1 MNIGPSAENLL
12 EWLALKTNL
21 APVPLVHTQVFF
33 VFSRAILSA
42 FNLQIFETM
51 KNGPQTLHAVAS
63 TAGLDHRALR
73 SLLEVLVAA
82 GYLRCRD
89 ERYSLTRL
97 SRKWCL
103 KDSASGVAP
112 QQEFNRIAWHWMDQM
127 EAFLR
132 TGASV
137 RFHETFGPAE
147 WKLYMEGME
156 CLARSF
162 SKSAVALA
170 PDLSG
175 ASAMLDVGGAHGIYA
190 AAFCEKYPSLRATIL
205 DLPEAVDTGALILK
219 KYYNGNRIVYRKGDA
234 TRDDFGEQC
243 YDLVFVANVIH
254 HLNDTETK
262 ELAAKA
268 RQALRAGGHLIIHE
282 YLAPQ
287 GQGRAEITAATLN
300 LFFGLT
306 SASGCRTEAEIRTLV
321 ESSGLKFSKTSRF
334 IGTNGYAQLVFKRSS
349 RQTTA
354 PVAGAQGSGPAT

>member
-1 MNIGPSAENLL
+1 MAENLL
-12 EWLALKTNL
+12 EWLALKANL
-21 APVPLVHTQVFF
+21 APVPLVHTQVYF

-42 FNLQIFETM
+42 FNLEIFETM
-51 KNGPQTLHAVAS
+51 KRGPQTLHTIAT
-63 TAGLDHRALR
+63 TAGLDQRALR

-82 GYLRCRD
+82 GYLRYHD

-112 QQEFNRIAWHWMDQM
+112 QQEFNRIAWQWMDHLDV
-127 EAFLR
+127 FLK

-137 RFHETFGPAE
+137 RFHESFGPVE

-162 SKSAVALA
+162 SKTAVAMA

-190 AAFCEKYPSLRATIL
+190 AAFCEKYPSLKATIL
-205 DLPEAVDTGALILK
+205 DLPEAVETGSLILK

-254 HLNDTETK
+254 HLSDAETK

-268 RQALRAGGHLIIHE
+268 RKALRVGGYLIIHE
-282 YLAPQ
+282 YLAPE
-287 GQGRAEITAATLN
+287 GQGHAEITAATLN

-306 SASGCRTEAEIRTLV
+306 SASGCRTEAEIRKLC
-321 ESSGLKFSKTSRF
+321 ESGELKFLKSSRF
-334 IGTNGYAQLVFKRSS
+334 IGTNGYAQMVFS

-354 PVAGAQGSGPAT
+354 RIAGTRDSGPTTSSVSIQR

>member
-1 MNIGPSAENLL
+1 MNIGPSAENPF
-12 EWLALKTNL
+12 EWLALKANL
-21 APVPLVHTQVFF
+21 APVPLVHTQVYF

-42 FNLQIFETM
+42 FNLGVFETM
-51 KNGPQTLHAVAS
+51 KQGPQTLQVVANA
-63 TAGLDHRALR
+63 AGLDQRALR

-112 QQEFNRIAWHWMDQM
+112 QQEFNRIAWQWMDHM
-127 EAFLR
+127 ETFLR

-137 RFHETFGPAE
+137 RFHESFGPAE

-156 CLARSF
+156 CLARTF
-162 SKSAVALA
+162 SKSAVAMA

-190 AAFCEKYPSLRATIL
+190 AAFCKKYPSLKATIL
-205 DLPEAVDTGALILK
+205 DLPAAVDMGAPILK
-219 KYYNGNRIVYRKGDA
+219 KYYSGNRIIYRKGDA

-243 YDLVFVANVIH
+243 YDLIFVANVIH
-254 HLNDTETK
+254 HLSDTETK
-262 ELAAKA
+262 ALAAKA
-268 RQALRAGGHLIIHE
+268 RQALRAGGYLIIHE
-282 YLAPQ
+282 YLVPRVQ
-287 GQGRAEITAATLN
+287 GHAEITAATLN
-300 LFFGLT
+300 LIFGLT
-306 SASGCRTEAEIRTLV
+306 SASGCRTEADIRNLA
-321 ESSGLKFSKTSRF
+321 ESSGLKLSKTSRF
-334 IGTNGYAQLVFKRSS
+334 IGTNGYAQMAFIKS

-354 PVAGAQGSGPAT
+354 SAAREQDSGPTT

>member
-12 EWLALKTNL
+12 EWLALKANL
-21 APVPLVHTQVFF
+21 APVPLVHTQVYF

-42 FNLQIFETM
+42 FKLEIFETM
-51 KNGPQTLHAVAS
+51 KKGPQALHTIAS
-63 TAGLDHRALR
+63 TADLDPRALR
-73 SLLEVLVAA
+73 RLLEVLVAA

-112 QQEFNRIAWHWMDQM
+112 QQEFNRIAWQWMDHM
-127 EAFLR
+127 ETFIK

-137 RFHETFGPAE
+137 RFHESFGPAE
-147 WKLYMEGME
+147 WKRYMEGME
-156 CLARSF
+156 CLARTF
-162 SKSAVALA
+162 SKSAVAMA

-190 AAFCEKYPSLRATIL
+190 AAFCKKYPSLKATIL
-205 DLPEAVDTGALILK
+205 DLPEAVDMGSVILK
-219 KYYNGNRIVYRKGDA
+219 KYYNGNQIVYRKGDA

-254 HLNDTETK
+254 HLSDTETK
-262 ELAAKA
+262 ALAAKA
-268 RQALRAGGHLIIHE
+268 RHALRAGGYLIIHE

-287 GQGRAEITAATLN
+287 GQGRAGITAATLN

-306 SASGCRTEAEIRTLV
+306 SASGCRTEAEIRSLA
-321 ESSGLKFSKTSRF
+321 ESSGLKFSQTSRF
-334 IGTNGYAQLVFKRSS
+334 IGTDGYAQVVFTR
-349 RQTTA
+349 T
-354 PVAGAQGSGPAT
+354 